1 MPAMPSIPIFATLI
15 LKLCLFSLC
24 LCQSL
29 IMIMTAYSIRYSSM
43 LTTHFP
49 AMAMLRI
56 PMPKKP
62 MDSMPM
68 PVLNFVYYHHC
79 CFDYIY

>member
-1 MPAMPSIPIFATLI
+1 
-15 LKLCLFSLC
+15 
-24 LCQSL
+24 
-29 IMIMTAYSIRYSSM
+29 MIMTAYSIRYASM
-43 LTTHFP
+43 FTTHFP

-62 MDSMPM
+62 MDSMPI
-68 PVLNFVYYHHC
+68 PVLNFAYYHHC